1 MRLDLS
7 EFPDNPPRKWVLR
20 KVNRVQLTLV
30 LIEIDAFQM
39 KGWSLN
45 NLGELTFE
53 RCDENILVKFTGEA
67 LLINCTA
74 RFLDVEKIAGYHDSE
89 AAVT

>member
-1 MRLDLS
+1 MRLDLN

-30 LIEIDAFQM
+30 LIDIDAFQM
-39 KGWSLN
+39 NGWSLN
-45 NLGELTFE
+45 NFGELTLE
-53 RCDENILVKFTGEA
+53 RCDKGILVKFTGKS
-67 LLINCTA
+67 LRINCTA

-89 AAVT
+89 PALT